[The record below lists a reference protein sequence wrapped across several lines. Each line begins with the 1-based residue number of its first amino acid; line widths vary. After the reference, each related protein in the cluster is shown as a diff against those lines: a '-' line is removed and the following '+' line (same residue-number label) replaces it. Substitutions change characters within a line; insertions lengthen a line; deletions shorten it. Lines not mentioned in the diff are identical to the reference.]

1 MTYRD
6 KASTMDRL
14 LEENPPMIYWRLC
27 PIRRVQVAW
36 LIDDPHVD
44 IGYRPRF
51 DPEEVAG

>member
-6 KASTMDRL
+6 KPSTMDRL

-36 LIDDPHVD
+36 LIDDPHAD